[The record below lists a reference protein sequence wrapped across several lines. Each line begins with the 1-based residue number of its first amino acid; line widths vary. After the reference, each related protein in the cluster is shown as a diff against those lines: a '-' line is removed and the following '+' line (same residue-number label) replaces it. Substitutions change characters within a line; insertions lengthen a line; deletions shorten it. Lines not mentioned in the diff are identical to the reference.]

1 MKNFYNDKEL
11 LSAYIDGELSQEE
24 KKYIEDKI
32 NSSLELQKVLADLK
46 KIKELTSSSFEKISD
61 SPFFETRVLASINQ
75 KPSILFKLKKW
86 SPVLALLFLTIGLM
100 VILKYNPHLIDN
112 LIETQKSNLA
122 GFYKENLQPLLYTAD
137 LTNED
142 LYNFAFYQQL
152 PLDSSRQ
159 HLLKLG
165 YDPQGKEFFE
175 IKKVDNPA
183 LIEPTDNLS
192 KFVSALKLNTS
203 EVKQIDSIIGSYSE
217 QLSYLVLVNDKNSV
231 AINPSLWDARKAL
244 LADIISFAQ
253 KHAPDDFRK
262 ILPSQEVR
270 FDYNLVSKWVA
281 KTKNSK
287 DSQYI
292 FCTPDSIF
300 KENFVFDMNEFKK
313 NINKM
318 EMELKKLNI
327 EQNLE
332 KNFTFHFDTSF
343 DKQKEIDKQFEQFNV
358 LIDSDFVK
366 VIVKNFDVP
375 EFDLSDKFN
384 IPNFDSIAAIIDKAT
399 KNIKIYIPP
408 LPPLPDNG
416 KDFNKEN
423 KSDKTKKRSKIE
435 INLDSLMNLK
445 NIIADS
451 VYAEQLEK
459 LKKLSESFNNQF
471 NFNPDDSLIIKQ
483 NNELKKEMDRLRKEL
498 QRFREE
504 MKNYEDN
511 MKKQKQ
517 DNTIEIK
524 SKGVR
529 AIRT

>member
-32 NSSLELQKVLADLK
+32 KSSLELQKVLADLK
-46 KIKELTSSSFEKISD
+46 KLKELTSNSFEKIPD
-61 SPFFETRVLASINQ
+61 SPFFETRVIASINQ
-75 KPSILFKLKKW
+75 SPSILFKLKKW
-86 SPVLALLFLTIGLM
+86 SPVLALLFLTVGLM
-100 VILKYNPHLIDN
+100 AILRYSPHLINN

-159 HLLKLG
+159 QLLKLG

-175 IKKVDNPA
+175 IKKVDNPDD
-183 LIEPTDNLS
+183 IEPANNLN
-192 KFVSALKLNTS
+192 KFVSALKLNAN
-203 EVKQIDSIIGSYSE
+203 EARQIDSIIGSYTE
-217 QLSYLVLVNDKNSV
+217 QLSSLVLVNDKNSV
-231 AINPSLWDARKAL
+231 AINPSLWNTRKAL
-244 LADIISFAQ
+244 LADIITFAQ
-253 KHAPDDFRK
+253 KHAPVDFRK
-262 ILPSQEVR
+262 ILPVQEVK
-270 FDYNLVSKWVA
+270 FDNNLVSKWVD

-300 KENFVFDMNEFKK
+300 KENFVFDMNEFRK

-318 EMELKKLNI
+318 EVELKKLNI

-332 KNFTFHFDTSF
+332 KNFTFHFDTNF
-343 DKQKEIDKQFEQFNV
+343 DKEENIDKQFRQFKV

-366 VIVKNFDVP
+366 VIVKKSDIP
-375 EFDLSDKFN
+375 EIDLNEIN
-384 IPNFDSIAAIIDKAT
+384 IPDFDSIAAIIDEAT
-399 KNIKIYIPP
+399 KNIKIYVPP
-408 LPPLPDNG
+408 LPPMPDNG
-416 KDFNKEN
+416 KKFNDEN
-423 KSDKTKKRSKIE
+423 KSGKTQKRSKVE

-451 VYAEQLEK
+451 VYEEQLEK
-459 LKKLSESFNNQF
+459 LKKLSESFNKQF

-504 MKNYEDN
+504 MKNYEN
-511 MKKQKQ
+511 NGKEQKQ
-517 DNTIEIK
+517 DNSIEIRIE
-524 SKGVR
+524 GVK
-529 AIRT
+529 AIQT